1 MIIVHYGHRLPAN
14 YDIGLIRKRAAGRG
28 HLFDAIPELYFK
40 AFLLRERG
48 RFGAIASEYSSLYL
62 WRKSEGFRN
71 FLVEGRYKS
80 VRLATVLAAPRSKPG
95 SPSMP
100 AGEAAVRRAS
110 LTSRSRTFRSTP
122 I

>member
-1 MIIVHYGHRLPAN
+1 MSFSATRIRRRVSGEGNPVMIIVHYGHRLPAN

-71 FLVEGRYKS
+71 FLVEGRYRYRQFWPRRDRNP
-80 VRLATVLAAPRSKPG
+80 VRPRCPRGKRP
-95 SPSMP
+95 
-100 AGEAAVRRAS
+100 
-110 LTSRSRTFRSTP
+110 
-122 I
+122 